1 MVFGQQST
9 RFGRSVR
16 RTRLRRKLPRQTA
29 PVLLWLRDERNLSAA
44 LVVTVFAITSAI
56 LVAWSF
62 DLPRV
67 FVGQRAETGRVN
79 RLEYSDID
87 ETATGLRQDEAR
99 KSAPLV
105 YMVNTDYLERM
116 QGEIEGLPLLVR
128 DKLTLEE
135 VQPALVER
143 YGLTEPTLAALREL
157 DRADEM
163 ELWQRWTG
171 RLIGKLTTGAPLVG
185 TSEFDAFS
193 IAARRMVIIPP
204 RTDVPG
210 DRTRTAPL
218 GRGAIELRTDDLAA
232 TRARLAAESAEAGF
246 PLEFARVSVAPL
258 LADPKPTITFDA
270 VATKAAADEAAEAVP
285 AVVRVH
291 PHGESVFAPGDVLTQ
306 EQVVRA
312 NDEQR
317 RFQESRSAVGFIGEL
332 AQALG
337 ISLAIA
343 LLAATFLAQH
353 ERPIFRNWRSLATMF
368 AMVLFPVA
376 VTVPASVA
384 FPQALLFCAV
394 GSSLLSTGTLTIV
407 FGLRVSLF
415 AILLQAILAIFA
427 LHPPMGV
434 FLAAL
439 GSSLAFAIAVR
450 NLRHRSALV
459 IATVASGAT
468 AGLAIVL
475 AGFAQGFHD
484 RTVVAQVFG
493 DSLVAVVT
501 AFFIGF
507 LVISLLSTVE
517 RVFGVTTGL
526 TLSELRDPRQPLLRE
541 LQRRAPGTWNH
552 SLQVA
557 NIAEAAA
564 ESIGA
569 DALLTYVGALY
580 HDMGKMNKPEYFVE
594 NQSGINRHERLS
606 PAMSLLVIVGH
617 VKDGMEL
624 AAEYSLPRT
633 VRHFIESHHGTTLME
648 YFFHVAQNR
657 AGDDEI
663 NEADFRYPGPK
674 PETREAAILML
685 SDCVESASRT
695 LSEPTPARIE
705 QLVRDL
711 SHKRLVDGQF
721 DDSPLTL
728 RELRVLEDSI
738 IKSLNA
744 IYHGRISYPSARTE
758 QREARGDQ
766 PMPRVAS

>member
-1 MVFGQQST
+1 
-9 RFGRSVR
+9 
-16 RTRLRRKLPRQTA
+16 
-29 PVLLWLRDERNLSAA
+29 
-44 LVVTVFAITSAI
+44 
-56 LVAWSF
+56 
-62 DLPRV
+62 
-67 FVGQRAETGRVN
+67 
-79 RLEYSDID
+79 
-87 ETATGLRQDEAR
+87 
-99 KSAPLV
+99 
-105 YMVNTDYLERM
+105 
-116 QGEIEGLPLLVR
+116 
-128 DKLTLEE
+128 
-135 VQPALVER
+135 
-143 YGLTEPTLAALREL
+143 
-157 DRADEM
+157 
-163 ELWQRWTG
+163 
-171 RLIGKLTTGAPLVG
+171 
-185 TSEFDAFS
+185 
-193 IAARRMVIIPP
+193 
-204 RTDVPG
+204 
-210 DRTRTAPL
+210 
-218 GRGAIELRTDDLAA
+218 
-232 TRARLAAESAEAGF
+232 
-246 PLEFARVSVAPL
+246 
-258 LADPKPTITFDA
+258 
-270 VATKAAADEAAEAVP
+270 
-285 AVVRVH
+285 
-291 PHGESVFAPGDVLTQ
+291 
-306 EQVVRA
+306 
-312 NDEQR
+312 
-317 RFQESRSAVGFIGEL
+317 
-332 AQALG
+332 
-337 ISLAIA
+337 
-343 LLAATFLAQH
+343 
-353 ERPIFRNWRSLATMF
+353 MF

-376 VTVPASVA
+376 VTVPTSAL
-384 FPQALLFCAV
+384 FPQALLFCLV
-394 GSSLLSTGTLTIV
+394 GSSLLATGTLTSV

-415 AILLQAILAIFA
+415 AILLQAVLAIFA
-427 LHPPMGV
+427 LHPPVSV

-459 IATVASGAT
+459 IATAASGAT
-468 AGLAIVL
+468 AGTAIVL
-475 AGFAQGFHD
+475 AGLAQGLDD
-484 RTVVAQVFG
+484 RNVVVQVLG

-501 AFFIGF
+501 AFFVGF
-507 LVISLLSTVE
+507 LVISLLSTIE

-624 AAEYSLPRT
+624 AAEYSLPRS

-648 YFFHVAQNR
+648 YFFHVARNR

-674 PETREAAILML
+674 PLTREAAVLML

-758 QREARGDQ
+758 QREARGDH

>member
-29 PVLLWLRDERNLSAA
+29 PVLLWLRDERNLSAL
-44 LVVTVFAITSAI
+44 LVITAFAITAGF
-56 LVAWSF
+56 LVAWSA

-67 FVGQRAETGRVN
+67 FVGQRVESGRVN

-87 ETATGLRQDEAR
+87 EVATGVRREEAR

-105 YMVNTDYLERM
+105 YVVNTDYLERM

-128 DKLTLEE
+128 DKLTLAE
-135 VQPALVER
+135 VQPAVVER
-143 YGLTEPTLAALREL
+143 YGLTDATFAALREL
-157 DRADEM
+157 DRADEI
-163 ELWQRWTG
+163 ELWQRWTD
-171 RLIGKLTTGAPLVG
+171 RLIGKLTTGLPIVN

-210 DRTRTAPL
+210 DRTRTAQL
-218 GRGAIELRTDDLAA
+218 GRNAIELRTDDLAA
-232 TRARLAAESAEAGF
+232 MRARLAAESAEAGF

-258 LADPKPTITFDA
+258 LADPKPTVSFDA
-270 VATKAAADEAAEAVP
+270 VATKAAADEAADAVT

-291 PHGESVFAPGDVLTQ
+291 PHGESVYAPGDVITQ
-306 EQVVRA
+306 EQVSRA
-312 NDEQR
+312 NDEQF
-317 RFQESRSAVGFIGEL
+317 RFEESRGTPGFIGAL
-332 AQALG
+332 AQAMG
-337 ISLAIA
+337 IAVALA

-353 ERPIFRNWRSLATMF
+353 EQPIFRDWKKLATLF
-368 AMVLFPVA
+368 AMVLFPAA
-376 VTVPASVA
+376 VTVPASAA
-384 FPQALLFCAV
+384 FPQALLFCAA
-394 GSSLLSTGTLTIV
+394 GTSLLATGTMTIV

-415 AILLQAILAIFA
+415 AILLQAVLAIFA
-427 LHPPMGV
+427 IHPPMGV

-459 IATVASGAT
+459 VATIASGA
-468 AGLAIVL
+468 AGGTAIVL
-475 AGFAQGFHD
+475 VGLAQGLDD
-484 RTVVAQVFG
+484 RSVVTQVLG

-501 AFFIGF
+501 AFFVGF
-507 LVISLLSTVE
+507 LVISLLSTIE
-517 RVFGVTTGL
+517 RIFGVTTGL
-526 TLSELRDPRQPLLRE
+526 TLTELRDPRQPLLRE

-648 YFFHVAQNR
+648 YFFHVARNR

-685 SDCVESASRT
+685 ADCVESASRT

>member
-29 PVLLWLRDERNLSAA
+29 PVLVWLRDERNLAAA
-44 LVVTVFAITSAI
+44 LVVTAFAVTAAI
-56 LVAWSF
+56 LAAWSA

-79 RLEYSDID
+79 RLEYRDID
-87 ETATGLRQDEAR
+87 EAATGVRRDEAR

-105 YMVNTDYLERM
+105 YVVNTDYLERM

-128 DKLTLEE
+128 DKLSLAE

-143 YGLTEPTLAALREL
+143 YGLTDATFAALREL
-157 DRADEM
+157 DSADEV
-163 ELWQRWTG
+163 ELWERWTS
-171 RLIGKLTTGAPLVG
+171 RLIGKLTTGAPIVS

-193 IAARRMVIIPP
+193 IAARRMAIIPP

-232 TRARLAAESAEAGF
+232 TRSRLAAESAEAGF
-246 PLEFARVSVAPL
+246 PLELSRVSVAPI
-258 LADPKPTITFDA
+258 LADPKPSINFDA
-270 VATKAAADEAAEAVP
+270 LATKAAADEAADAVV

-291 PHGESVFAPGDVLTQ
+291 PHGESVYAPGDVLTQ
-306 EQVVRA
+306 EQVSRA
-312 NDEQR
+312 NDEQS
-317 RFQESRSAVGFIGEL
+317 RFDESRGTAGFLGVL
-332 AQALG
+332 AQAMG
-337 ISLAIA
+337 IALALA

-353 ERPIFRNWRSLATMF
+353 ERSIFRDWQQLGTMF

-376 VTVPASVA
+376 VTVPTSAL
-384 FPQALLFCAV
+384 FPQALLFCLV
-394 GSSLLSTGTLTIV
+394 GSSLLATGTLTIV

-415 AILLQAILAIFA
+415 AILLQAVLAIFA
-427 LHPPMGV
+427 LHPPVSV

-459 IATVASGAT
+459 IATAASGAT
-468 AGLAIVL
+468 AGTAIVL
-475 AGFAQGFHD
+475 AGLAQGLDD
-484 RTVVAQVFG
+484 RNVVVQVLG

-501 AFFIGF
+501 AFFVGF
-507 LVISLLSTVE
+507 LVISLLSTIE

-624 AAEYSLPRT
+624 AAEYSLPRS

-648 YFFHVAQNR
+648 YFFHVARNR

-674 PETREAAILML
+674 PLTREAAVLML

-758 QREARGDQ
+758 QREARGDH

>member
-1 MVFGQQST
+1 
-9 RFGRSVR
+9 
-16 RTRLRRKLPRQTA
+16 
-29 PVLLWLRDERNLSAA
+29 
-44 LVVTVFAITSAI
+44 
-56 LVAWSF
+56 
-62 DLPRV
+62 
-67 FVGQRAETGRVN
+67 
-79 RLEYSDID
+79 
-87 ETATGLRQDEAR
+87 
-99 KSAPLV
+99 
-105 YMVNTDYLERM
+105 
-116 QGEIEGLPLLVR
+116 
-128 DKLTLEE
+128 
-135 VQPALVER
+135 
-143 YGLTEPTLAALREL
+143 
-157 DRADEM
+157 
-163 ELWQRWTG
+163 
-171 RLIGKLTTGAPLVG
+171 
-185 TSEFDAFS
+185 
-193 IAARRMVIIPP
+193 
-204 RTDVPG
+204 
-210 DRTRTAPL
+210 
-218 GRGAIELRTDDLAA
+218 
-232 TRARLAAESAEAGF
+232 
-246 PLEFARVSVAPL
+246 
-258 LADPKPTITFDA
+258 
-270 VATKAAADEAAEAVP
+270 
-285 AVVRVH
+285 
-291 PHGESVFAPGDVLTQ
+291 
-306 EQVVRA
+306 
-312 NDEQR
+312 
-317 RFQESRSAVGFIGEL
+317 
-332 AQALG
+332 
-337 ISLAIA
+337 
-343 LLAATFLAQH
+343 
-353 ERPIFRNWRSLATMF
+353 
-368 AMVLFPVA
+368 
-376 VTVPASVA
+376 
-384 FPQALLFCAV
+384 
-394 GSSLLSTGTLTIV
+394 
-407 FGLRVSLF
+407 
-415 AILLQAILAIFA
+415 
-427 LHPPMGV
+427 
-434 FLAAL
+434 
-439 GSSLAFAIAVR
+439 
-450 NLRHRSALV
+450 
-459 IATVASGAT
+459 
-468 AGLAIVL
+468 
-475 AGFAQGFHD
+475 
-484 RTVVAQVFG
+484 VVAQVLG

-501 AFFIGF
+501 AFFVGF
-507 LVISLLSTVE
+507 LVISLLSTIE

-648 YFFHVAQNR
+648 YFFHVARNR

-685 SDCVESASRT
+685 ADCVESASRT